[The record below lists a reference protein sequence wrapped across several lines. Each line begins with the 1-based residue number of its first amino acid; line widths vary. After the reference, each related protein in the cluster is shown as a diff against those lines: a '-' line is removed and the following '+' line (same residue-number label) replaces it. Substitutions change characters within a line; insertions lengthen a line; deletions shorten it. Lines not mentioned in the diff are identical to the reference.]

1 MTTKRIILLI
11 LVSCS
16 FVPLGFSQKFKSKES
31 TTSFFSSTPIED
43 IEALTKETKSAIDA
57 DEKTFLFKVPI
68 TSFVFKSE
76 LMRDHFNEN
85 YLESK
90 KFPYATFSG
99 RMEGP
104 VDFKTDGQYSVNAV
118 GEFTIHGVT
127 RKVSIP
133 SIITIM
139 KGVPT
144 IESVFLIKLADYGI
158 AVPKIVFNK
167 IAEEIEVKIKSIYSS
182 VKID

>member
-1 MTTKRIILLI
+1 
-11 LVSCS
+11 
-16 FVPLGFSQKFKSKES
+16 
-31 TTSFFSSTPIED
+31 
-43 IEALTKETKSAIDA
+43 
-57 DEKTFLFKVPI
+57 
-68 TSFVFKSE
+68 
-76 LMRDHFNEN
+76 MRDHFNEN

-144 IESVFLIKLADYGI
+144 IESVFLIKLADYDI
-158 AVPKIVFNK
+158 AIPKIVFNK